1 MHFLLCFLLH
11 INIFDYICSTLNLN
25 NITLSLQ
32 HELKTDCRCCG
43 TCCGADLIVCPAACD
58 GRRHGQN
65 GAPIQKTMYGIFFE
79 DINYGADGGL
89 YGEMLV
95 NRSFEFKQ
103 SLTGW
108 TTFGN
113 VNVKDDGPF
122 ERCPHYVELAWP
134 GHADRLT
141 GMQNSGYGGISLKQG
156 EDYRLTLW
164 AKAAGGEG
172 GIKVELIDQLTDSEP
187 QAFVTQELK
196 ITSGEWKNMN

>member
-1 MHFLLCFLLH
+1 M
-11 INIFDYICSTLNLN
+11 NLRL
-25 NITLSLQ
+25 IA
-32 HELKTDCRCCG
+32 
-43 TCCGADLIVCPAACD
+43 GAAALAAALTSSFAQPRVMD
-58 GRRHGQN
+58 VDTGKN

-164 AKAAGGEG
+164 AKAAEGEG

-196 ITSGEWKNMN
+196 ITSEEWKNMN

>member
-1 MHFLLCFLLH
+1 M
-11 INIFDYICSTLNLN
+11 NLRL
-25 NITLSLQ
+25 IA
-32 HELKTDCRCCG
+32 
-43 TCCGADLIVCPAACD
+43 GAAALAAALTSSFAQPRVMD
-58 GRRHGQN
+58 VDTGKN

-141 GMQNSGYGGISLKQG
+141 GMQNSGYGGISLKQD

-164 AKAAGGEG
+164 AKAAEGEG
-172 GIKVELIDQLTDSEP
+172 GIKVELIDQLTDSELRP
-187 QAFVTQELK
+187 
-196 ITSGEWKNMN
+196 S

>member
-1 MHFLLCFLLH
+1 M
-11 INIFDYICSTLNLN
+11 NLRL
-25 NITLSLQ
+25 IA
-32 HELKTDCRCCG
+32 
-43 TCCGADLIVCPAACD
+43 GAAALAAALTSSFAQPRVMD
-58 GRRHGQN
+58 VDTGKN

-164 AKAAGGEG
+164 AKATEGEG